1 MEAVELARQI
11 ASTLHA
17 RAVYEGDDPWCPF
30 EFAIAEARRRDID
43 VEAAAQGAAILNS
56 GRATFLASE
65 RLILYEDVGSK
76 FDRAF
81 LVAHEIGHVVL
92 GDDPTDLAT
101 LDIDPTR
108 SAEASPIGLDRVVGY
123 GGRQRREVQM
133 DLFARELLLPRNVAR
148 RLHVEEGMTATAIA
162 ERLGAPF
169 AVVAQQL
176 LDALLL
182 PPIGPK
188 GANEETQTPLNEKQA
203 IAAAHRGKPYLLGA
217 GPGTGKTRTLVARVE
232 GLLREGVDP
241 RRILM
246 LTFSNKAASEMA
258 ERLATKQRG
267 AAAAMWIGTF
277 HAFGLDIVR
286 RFKSELGLQNDPRMM
301 DRAEAIELLEQEFPR
316 LGLLHYR
323 NLYDPTDVI
332 SDMLSA
338 VSRAKDEVVDEKEY
352 ARLAEAMLRT
362 ASNQDEK
369 VAAEKAMEVARVY
382 AVYERLKREA
392 NCVDFGDLL
401 GMPVRLL
408 EGNSEARVFMQGQ
421 YDHILVDE
429 YQDVNRSSVRL
440 LQGLSKTGDNL
451 WVVGDAKQSIYR
463 FRGASSFNVARFGKQ
478 DFVGGQRGDL
488 DINYRSCSE
497 IVDTF
502 SQFAVQMEAGGKNAT
517 LHGYAGPNGFAP
529 ELRTVDHADAMSAAL
544 AESIEAMRD
553 AGLAYRDQAVL
564 CRGNEKLAK
573 LAIELG
579 QLGIPVLFLG
589 SLFER
594 PEIKDL
600 VALLSLLVDK
610 RAMGLVRVACWQ
622 PQTLRLPDVAAVLDH
637 LRDIDTAPAVW
648 LSEPSSIPG
657 VSSEGATHL
666 GALAAILD
674 GFSRDSLPWPTLATV
689 LLDRTRLAAQIAA
702 SGEVAE
708 RTRGIAI
715 WQFMNFVSTQPAG
728 RGLPITRLM
737 DRIRRLVRLSDE
749 RDLRQIPVAAQGIDA
764 VRLMTMHGAK
774 GLEFPAV
781 HIPGMNADSMP
792 GSPQRQN
799 CPPPIGMVEDA
810 VGSAA
815 QSHQAEHAL
824 EQECLFYVALS
835 RAQGRLYMYAPTQK
849 KGGYARKL
857 SPFLDR
863 LGAGIKRSHVKPQ
876 RELPPS
882 PGSASVLLSI
892 EGQLRFTGAQLALY
906 ESCPRRFF
914 YTHILQ
920 VGGRR
925 TSTAFMQ
932 LHEAVRSVSKSL
944 IAGTVDESN
953 LAERVDNALSAHGLA
968 GHGYVQDYREIALG
982 MVNFFMR
989 VRSGHVPQ
997 APASLTLTLGDE
1009 VIVVHPDD
1017 LLVRPDG
1024 RRTLRRVQTGHRRS
1038 GDEGDIGAAAF
1049 LMAARQALPDA
1060 VVEFVHLADES
1071 VVTLEMTPKV
1081 LQNRTV
1087 QLGECLR
1094 SIRAGQFPA
1103 LESSRRCPNCPAFFI
1118 CGPTPPGVLP
1128 KNY

>member
-11 ASTLHA
+11 ASALHA
-17 RAVYEGDDPWCPF
+17 RAVSDGDDPWCPF
-30 EFAIAEARRRDID
+30 EFVVAEARRRDID

-65 RLILYEDVGSK
+65 RLILYEDCGSP
-76 FDRAF
+76 FERAF

-92 GDDPTDLAT
+92 GDDPTDAAT
-101 LDIDPTR
+101 LEIDPTR
-108 SAEASPIGLDRVVGY
+108 SAEASPIGLDRVIGY
-123 GGRQRREVQM
+123 GSRQRREVQM
-133 DLFARELLLPRNVAR
+133 DLFAREFLLPRNVAR
-148 RLHVEEGMTATAIA
+148 RLHIDEGLTATAIA

-182 PPIGPK
+182 PPVEPK
-188 GANEETQTPLNEKQA
+188 GVKEETQAPLNEKQE

-241 RRILM
+241 RRILV

-258 ERLATKQRG
+258 ERLAAKQPE

-301 DRAEAIELLEQEFPR
+301 DRAEAVELLEQEFPR

-362 ASNQDEK
+362 ASNQDETI
-369 VAAEKAMEVARVY
+369 AAEKTMEVARVY

-392 NCVDFGDLL
+392 SCVDFGDLVC
-401 GMPVRLL
+401 MPVRLL
-408 EGNSEARVFMQGQ
+408 ESNAEARALLQAQ

-440 LQGLSKTGDNL
+440 LLGLSKTGDNL

-478 DFVGGQRGDL
+478 DFAGGQRGDL

-497 IVDTF
+497 IVDTL
-502 SQFAVQMEAGGKNAT
+502 SQFAVQMETGGETSTLNGHAGQ
-517 LHGYAGPNGFAP
+517 NGFAP
-529 ELRTVDHADAMSAAL
+529 EVRTVDHADAMSAAL

-553 AGLAYRDQAVL
+553 AGFAYRDQAVL
-564 CRGNEKLAK
+564 CRGNEKLAE
-573 LAIELG
+573 LAMDLE

-600 VALLSLLVDK
+600 VALLSLLVDR
-610 RAMGLVRVACWQ
+610 RAMGLVRAACWQ
-622 PQTLRLPDVAAVLDH
+622 SFALQLSDVAAVLDH
-637 LRDIDTAPAVW
+637 LRDVDTPAAEW
-648 LSEPSSIPG
+648 LSDPASIPG
-657 VSSEGATHL
+657 VSSEGAAHL
-666 GALAAILD
+666 IALATILD
-674 GFSRDSLPWPTLATV
+674 GFSRDAPPWPTLAVV

-702 SGEVAE
+702 SEGAAE

-715 WQFMNFVSTQPAG
+715 WQFMNFVKTQPRG
-728 RGLPITRLM
+728 RGLPIMRLM

-749 RDLRQIPVAAQGIDA
+749 RDLRQLPIAAQGIDA

-774 GLEFPAV
+774 GLEFPVV
-781 HIPGMNADSMP
+781 HIPGMNADTMP

-799 CPPPIGMVEDA
+799 CPPPIGMVEGA
-810 VGSAA
+810 AGSAA
-815 QSHQAEHAL
+815 QSHQLEHSQ

-835 RAQGRLYMYAPTQK
+835 RAQNRLFMYAPTQK
-849 KGGYARKL
+849 KGGSARRL

-863 LGAGIKRSHVKPQ
+863 LGADSKRSHIRPQ
-876 RELPPS
+876 GELPPS
-882 PGSASVLLSI
+882 PGSANVPLSI
-892 EGQLRFTGAQLALY
+892 KGQLRFTGTQLALY

-920 VGGRR
+920 IGGRR

-944 IAGTVDESN
+944 IAGNVDESG
-953 LAERVDNALSAHGLA
+953 LAGVVDSALSAHGLA
-968 GHGYVQDYREIALG
+968 GHGYVQDYREIALA
-982 MVNFFMR
+982 MVKFFMR

-997 APASLTLTLGDE
+997 APTTLTLTLGDE
-1009 VIVVHPDD
+1009 AIVVNPDD

-1038 GDEGDIGAAAF
+1038 GEEGDIGAAAF
-1049 LMAARQALPDA
+1049 LMAARQAFPDA
-1060 VVEFVHLADES
+1060 AVELVHLADES

-1094 SIRAGQFPA
+1094 SIRAGQFSA
-1103 LESSRRCPNCPAFFI
+1103 VESSRRCPNCPAFFI
-1118 CGPTPPGVLP
+1118 CGPTPPGVLT